1 MAAKEENTL
10 NLRDFNAPPMLD
22 RGNGYASRLN
32 KATPLHRE
40 AVKRM
45 DRERDLKIIIT
56 ATDSQTG
63 VGKTTL
69 ATWLAINWTY
79 MFAGNPWEPEE
90 YATVNPKE
98 YFKMIYEVPRGTV
111 LLIDDAEELD
121 ARRSMADLNVKFSW
135 RWQLMRYKQLITVI
149 TLPSPASIDS
159 RIEALADVWINVLSR
174 GHAMAHAIGVHDYGA
189 RNVTTKKVHRVEWP
203 NIDQREEM
211 EELREYK
218 DDKVERW
225 DKEARGEDDGG
236 DELDK
241 VQQTFLAVAKKE
253 QHDAPWTDVPE
264 LDERLTYSKE
274 FYRQQ
279 AKELLQE

>member
-1 MAAKEENTL
+1 MAASDGDEL
-10 NLRDFNAPPMLD
+10 NLRKFNAPPVLD
-22 RGNGYASRLN
+22 RGNGRASVLN
-32 KATPLHRE
+32 KRMPLHQE
-40 AVKRM
+40 AAKRM

-79 MFAGNPWEPEE
+79 MFSDGDWEPTE
-90 YATVNPKE
+90 YATVNPKQ

-135 RWQLMRYKQLITVI
+135 RWQLMRYKQLITII

-174 GHAMAHAIGVHDYGA
+174 GHAMAHAIGVSDYGQ
-189 RNVTTKKVHRVEWP
+189 RNVTTRKVHRMEWP

-211 EELREYK
+211 TALRKYK
-218 DDKVERW
+218 DAKVERW
-225 DKEARGEDDGG
+225 DKEARGEDDAS

-253 QHDAPWTDVPE
+253 QHEAPWNDVPG
-264 LDERLTYSKE
+264 LDDRLTYSYE
-274 FYRQQ
+274 FYRKR
-279 AKELLQE
+279 AKELME

>member
-1 MAAKEENTL
+1 MAESQREL
-10 NLRDFNAPPMLD
+10 NLRNFNAPPMID
-22 RGNGYASRLN
+22 RGNGRASQLT
-32 KATPLHRE
+32 KDTPLHQE

-69 ATWLAINWTY
+69 ATWFAINWTY
-79 MFAGNPWEPEE
+79 MFADRGWDPEE
-90 YATVNPKE
+90 YATVDPKE

-135 RWQLMRYKQLITVI
+135 RWQLMRYKQLITII

-174 GHAMAHAIGVHDYGA
+174 GHAMAHAIGVADYGA

-218 DDKVERW
+218 DEKVERW
-225 DKEARGEDDGG
+225 DKEARGEGEG
-236 DELDK
+236 SEELDK
-241 VQQTFLAVAKKE
+241 VQQTFLAIAKKE
-253 QHDAPWTDVPE
+253 QHDAAWTDVPD
-264 LDERLTYSKE
+264 LDERLSYSYE
-274 FYRQQ
+274 FYRKR
-279 AKELLQE
+279 AKELMEE